1 MSARILVP
9 ANDMNPVAI
18 ADSGASHVILPTSA
32 LPEKRTGKD
41 VTLRLAAGQVRAVEH
56 QKEIFADHVTVP
68 LCPLGRVVRK
78 LGLTAIW
85 TPQSLTLTCVN
96 SSGTAHGLM
105 QCPVKGDTPYFTS
118 VQFWML
124 RRALQAHRQGQKTFP
139 PTYWKQLYTTAIR
152 EGPTLRM
159 AKSTETTKVVKPDM
173 KKCSL
178 PQLGSY
184 IAKTFLSQGLRP
196 MVEQSRT
203 RVSSK
208 STPTYKPLT
217 SCILGLDPPHSVVNI
232 DAGRQEWLRLLHLLA
247 THRPTHL
254 QHDYTTILIQTGD
267 FMPVQKIPNMW
278 EKATMIMLGKF
289 KNGEIWTEGSGNTP
303 CPSTCLSDKY
313 KVTDGHLIPV
323 DNQFVDMNLLQK
335 YAIVPAKGDRIVI
348 TYVLLKPEHVA
359 SYQHAL
365 LTKNEF
371 PVPPFAY
378 PTRKR
383 LMKKGPDPY
392 EEPLDMKQLRLLGEH
407 LTDTPVHP
415 TRSSDEWER
424 HERNGH
430 YPKLPDCPVCVEE
443 QGPVVRHYA
452 QGSSSL
458 NTLHLDT
465 GYWGDWSLDEK
476 RYFIAAALRVEHD
489 GSGILIPFFVPVEN
503 KSAIVVSREV
513 FALVD
518 WISNCK
524 QIQAFEGAKITR
536 ILSDQGSEFVNQ
548 EFETHARLRGIHL
561 ATSPAYQPQSNGVA
575 ERMVGLA
582 KQCTRRLLLAS
593 QLPDIY
599 WSYAMRF
606 AAEMLRH
613 KALGFTWN
621 LPAFGE
627 EVGMWRSQDK
637 KLIKSAQQRGA
648 IGRLIEVTPW
658 QNGTTSLIAKGSDLQ
673 DPEIIHG
680 LQPKTVAVDC
690 LRLAAPRTVPEG
702 WTKPALDVFAKQ
714 WSSIRTPEGKDLWIQ
729 LTTGKVQYSS
739 PFVSEF
745 AEEKSADTCAYWG
758 DVNEEG
764 NDHVRQEVLD
774 FVCPAQQPEQLR
786 TSLTKTVPK
795 ARIIPNKVV
804 MQTKGDQYERWK
816 QATAKELHAFL
827 KTAWKEPTAETKAR
841 YFAKKQKVVMQLLV
855 FTMKPMT
862 AEKRALGLQG
872 DEYEKARICLQGQHH
887 EGFQLHNSTNN
898 ADAHLLRLFLSVYA
912 NGKNVLAS
920 FDVSNAFLNAELS
933 EEVTILTQP
942 APELVQFG
950 LVKPGTLYQCT
961 KACYGLRE
969 APKLWEESRDKTLT
983 AFHFLIDGDTYS
995 LRQSVYHPSLWFV
1008 VRAPC
1013 LSRPPTVRLPDE
1025 SDLPDLVAFGE
1036 HEHVAAI
1043 LVYVD
1048 DFLAVGPRHVLQA
1061 LLTQLLHVWKGSHP
1075 DFLGREPGD
1084 VDTLR
1089 FLGLDIE
1096 LGEQEGT
1103 WLVHQQSYIHA
1114 FLQEMFGEYLKDRR
1128 TPGEPDSYSNKPE
1141 PHAQK
1146 ARVKHPVLRPD
1157 QDPLEHTPILRLVG
1171 VLLWVSLR
1179 TRPDISWAVA
1189 RITRLASSDES
1200 RARVCVKHVAQ
1211 YLKWTLHFALFYE
1224 PVTDRKWHCY
1234 TDASWSPEGD
1244 YSHQA
1249 VAIYYDTNLVAWQSQ
1264 RQSLVALSSAEAELI
1279 ASVWGNRL
1287 ALSLYGQLMEMI
1299 LDKPTYITYC
1309 DNAAVVQLTQQLS
1322 ASKTRTR
1329 HLSMR
1334 ASWLHHLVQREHVS
1348 MQFVPTSYQK
1358 ADILT
1363 KGLQAYTHELAREG
1377 LRLRLCNGL

>member
-1 MSARILVP
+1 
-9 ANDMNPVAI
+9 
-18 ADSGASHVILPTSA
+18 
-32 LPEKRTGKD
+32 
-41 VTLRLAAGQVRAVEH
+41 
-56 QKEIFADHVTVP
+56 
-68 LCPLGRVVRK
+68 
-78 LGLTAIW
+78 
-85 TPQSLTLTCVN
+85 
-96 SSGTAHGLM
+96 
-105 QCPVKGDTPYFTS
+105 
-118 VQFWML
+118 
-124 RRALQAHRQGQKTFP
+124 
-139 PTYWKQLYTTAIR
+139 
-152 EGPTLRM
+152 
-159 AKSTETTKVVKPDM
+159 
-173 KKCSL
+173 
-178 PQLGSY
+178 
-184 IAKTFLSQGLRP
+184 
-196 MVEQSRT
+196 
-203 RVSSK
+203 
-208 STPTYKPLT
+208 
-217 SCILGLDPPHSVVNI
+217 
-232 DAGRQEWLRLLHLLA
+232 
-247 THRPTHL
+247 
-254 QHDYTTILIQTGD
+254 
-267 FMPVQKIPNMW
+267 
-278 EKATMIMLGKF
+278 
-289 KNGEIWTEGSGNTP
+289 
-303 CPSTCLSDKY
+303 
-313 KVTDGHLIPV
+313 
-323 DNQFVDMNLLQK
+323 
-335 YAIVPAKGDRIVI
+335 
-348 TYVLLKPEHVA
+348 
-359 SYQHAL
+359 
-365 LTKNEF
+365 
-371 PVPPFAY
+371 
-378 PTRKR
+378 
-383 LMKKGPDPY
+383 MKKGPDPY
-392 EEPLDMKQLRLLGEH
+392 EESLDMKQLCLLGEH
-407 LTDTPVHP
+407 LTDKPASS
-415 TRSSDEWER
+415 TRAPEEWEK

-430 YPKLPDCPVCVEE
+430 HPKLPDCPVCIEE
-443 QGPVVRHYA
+443 QGPVVRHHAY
-452 QGSSSL
+452 GSTSL

-476 RYFIAAALRVEHD
+476 RYFIAAALRVQHD
-489 GSGILIPFFVPVEN
+489 GSGILIPFFVPIEN

-518 WISNCK
+518 WIANCK
-524 QIQAFEGAKITR
+524 QIQAFQGAKITR
-536 ILSDQGSEFVNQ
+536 ILSDQGTEFVNQ
-548 EFETHARLRGIHL
+548 EFENHARLRGIHL
-561 ATSPAYQPQSNGVA
+561 CTSPAYQPQSNGVA

-582 KQCTRRLLLAS
+582 KQSARRLLLAS
-593 QLPDIY
+593 RLPDIY

-613 KALGFTWN
+613 KALGFPWN

-627 EVGMWRSQDK
+627 EVGIWRSQDK
-637 KLIKSAQQRGA
+637 KLIKSANNRGA

-673 DPEIIHG
+673 DPEIIYG
-680 LQPKTVAVDC
+680 LQPKTVAVEC
-690 LRLAAPRTVPEG
+690 LRLAAPRTIPSG
-702 WTKPALDVFAKQ
+702 WTKPALDVLARQ
-714 WSSIRTPEGKDLWIQ
+714 WTSIQTPEGKDLWIQ
-729 LTTGKVQYSS
+729 LTTGKTQYSS
-739 PFVSEF
+739 PFVSEV
-745 AEEKSADTCAYWG
+745 AEAKPADTFAYWG
-758 DVNEEG
+758 DVTEEG

-786 TSLTKTVPK
+786 TSMTKTVPK

-804 MQTKGDQYERWK
+804 MQTQGDQYERWK

-887 EGFQLHNSTNN
+887 EGFQIHNSTNN

-912 NGKNVLAS
+912 SSKNVLAS
-920 FDVSNAFLNAELS
+920 FDVSNAFLNAELL

-942 APELVQFG
+942 APELIQFG

-983 AFHFLIDGDTYS
+983 AFHFLIEGDTYS

-1013 LSRPPTVRLPDE
+1013 LTRPPTVRLPDE
-1025 SDLPDLVAFGE
+1025 SDLPDLAAFGE
-1036 HEHVAAI
+1036 CAHVAAI

-1061 LLTQLLHVWKGSHP
+1061 LLTQLLRVWKGSNP

-1084 VDTLR
+1084 TDTLR

-1128 TPGEPDSYSNKPE
+1128 TPGEADSYSNKPE
-1141 PHAQK
+1141 HHAQK

-1189 RITRLASSDES
+1189 RITRLASSDEP

-1224 PVTDRKWHCY
+1224 PVTDCKWHCY

-1287 ALSLYGQLMEMI
+1287 ALSLYGQLMEMV
-1299 LDKPTYITYC
+1299 LAKPTYITYC

-1334 ASWLHHLVQREHVS
+1334 ASWLHHLVQRENVS

-1363 KGLQAYTHELAREG
+1363 KGLQAYSHELAREG